1 MILVTGGTGLVGAH
15 LLYKLVSAGERV
27 FALRR
32 KTSLTDKT
40 KYIFSCYADDYDQV
54 FNKVNWIEGNILDY
68 ESLLNAFEG
77 IEYVHHCAASVSF
90 RSADKNTLVKT
101 NIEGTANIVNAAM
114 ESRIKKLLY
123 VSSIGTLGRAGNN
136 GIVTEE
142 TAWNSKKTSV
152 YSTSKYYAELEVWRG
167 MAEGLN
173 AVIVN
178 PSIILG
184 PADWNSGSARL
195 FKTMHDGLP
204 FYTSGINGFVDVQ
217 DVVNIM
223 AMLMKSEISGERFIL
238 NAENVS
244 YKRLFSQMAGFLRVN
259 PPKYEAKRFLSELAW
274 RILWIKGLLTG
285 KKSAITKETSETA
298 RQAYKYSNKKI
309 VSLTGYDF
317 MKVEDSL
324 MKNSAFFLKD
334 FC

>member
-15 LLYKLVSAGERV
+15 LLYKLVSAGEKV
-27 FALRR
+27 YALRR
-32 KTSLTDKT
+32 KTSLIDKT
-40 KYIFSCYADDYDQV
+40 KHIFSYYTDDYELV
-54 FNKVNWIEGNILDY
+54 FNKVHWIEGNILDY
-68 ESLLNAFEG
+68 ESLLSAFEG

-90 RSADKNTLVKT
+90 RSADKNTLIKT
-101 NIEGTANIVNAAM
+101 NIEGTANIVNAAL
-114 ESRIKKLLY
+114 ESGIKKLLH

-152 YSTSKYYAELEVWRG
+152 YSTSKYYAELEIWRG
-167 MAEGLN
+167 IAEGLN

-195 FKTMHDGLP
+195 FKTMHDGLR

-223 AMLMKSEISGERFIL
+223 AMLMDSETSGEKFIL
-238 NAENVS
+238 NSENIS
-244 YKRLFSQMAGFLRVN
+244 YERLFNQMAGFLKVN
-259 PPKYEAKRFLSELAW
+259 PPKYEATRLMSEIAW

-317 MKVEDSL
+317 MKIEDSL

-334 FC
+334 FG